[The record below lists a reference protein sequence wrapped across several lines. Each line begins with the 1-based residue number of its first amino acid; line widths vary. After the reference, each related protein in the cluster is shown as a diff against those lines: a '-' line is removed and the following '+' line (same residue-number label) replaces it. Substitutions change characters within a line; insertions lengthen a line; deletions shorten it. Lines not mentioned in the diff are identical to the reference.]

1 MAIYSGSSKYNVN
14 NSALRNFIKKQDNN
28 DLIDKIYLYAE
39 DLNEPK
45 YQFLIEK
52 LEDAGIKH
60 LNDPKA
66 STEFLKTMDDVY
78 NNMEDYNPYRKRK
91 ILIVFDDM
99 IADIMINKNFT
110 P

>member
-1 MAIYSGSSKYNVN
+1 MYG
-14 NSALRNFIKKQDNN
+14 
-28 DLIDKIYLYAE
+28 E

-52 LEDAGIKH
+52 LKDAGIKH

-66 STEFLKTMDDVY
+66 SGEFLNTMDDVC
-78 NNMEDYNPYRKRK
+78 NNMEDYNPYRKIK

-99 IADIMINKNFT
+99 VADIMINKNFT